1 MFFLQL
7 SISAMAASTRSG
19 VLSEAM
25 KYIFIVSTSEQAAE
39 NTAVCS
45 FALSSKEPP
54 LAATEN
60 AVATTSTSAS

>member
-7 SISAMAASTRSG
+7 SISATAASTRSG
-19 VLSEAM
+19 VLSEAV

-60 AVATTSTSAS
+60 TSATTSTSAS